1 MHVMQTY
8 PKWYLRLFKK
18 NSYLKLCFIHKKFTA
33 WHMTIFKSD
42 IDQPEMY
49 LVDFFCQN
57 KVFFKLVVQT
67 KTP

>member
-49 LVDFFCQN
+49 LVDFFVN
-57 KVFFKLVVQT
+57 T
-67 KTP
+67 KYFLS